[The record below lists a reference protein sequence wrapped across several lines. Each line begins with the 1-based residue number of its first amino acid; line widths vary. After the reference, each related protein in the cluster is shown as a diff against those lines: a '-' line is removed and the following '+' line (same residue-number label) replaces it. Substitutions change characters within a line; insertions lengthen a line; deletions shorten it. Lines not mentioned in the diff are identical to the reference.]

1 MTSPTLDREHKRLS
15 RNNNGG
21 SSEQITRSKSESP
34 TPRSSLSQGDYEST
48 GAHCHRAYSPLISG
62 AESSAGVP
70 DFELNVEND
79 SGNVDPED
87 IEIGVQKVE
96 ILTHTWTRR
105 ELHLAYCGLFLV
117 AFIASLGTQVT
128 SLLTPFATSE
138 FHVHSLVATVQV
150 VQGIL
155 FGVVKAPMAKIANA
169 FGRLEAFVLAIGF
182 IAIGYLQMCLAGG
195 VRSYASAQI
204 FSASG
209 TTGLHVLQQIFVADT
224 TDLLNRALFS
234 VLPDTPFL
242 VTVWMGPWLADF
254 ATEHFTWRAG
264 YGIWVLLVPL
274 SASPLLVT
282 LFRNQRRARR
292 LGLIANYSW
301 VGKSAVTVLR
311 SISGAIDIL
320 GILLLSAGCALVLIP
335 LTLSSTLP
343 MHWHDPRIPS
353 MLAVGTVVLIIFV
366 YWEIRV
372 GAAPDANSHDHPHR
386 KPLLSLRVLKNRTVR
401 CGCIAIFFYDMAYN
415 IFQPYFFSYL
425 MVSRDTNTDSAGK
438 IVQIFSFAATISGIL
453 ASFLMKHSSRY
464 KQWLLIG
471 IPIYQLGIFSMQFS
485 RLPTSPT
492 AIVALSQVLAGVG
505 GGMLSVASQLGVQAS
520 CNQSDVAV
528 ATALFLTVFSLGS
541 AVGAAI
547 SGAVWTS
554 LLPRRLTKYVPESIL
569 DQVPDIYADFGYARR
584 MFPDINS
591 PERQA
596 IIYAYKDIMALLI
609 WIAVTVTLP
618 CVIAS
623 CFMKEYNLEELSK
636 LLTESRAQ
644 NVHAYNNVSHEDADS
659 EDADY
664 QSGQGNI
671 PIVIGSHAG
680 RTVDGD
686 SVLILSSDE
695 EEGAVGASV
704 GAMMSRKDVIQDQL
718 RVGRRR
724 LT

>member
-1 MTSPTLDREHKRLS
+1 MSSPTLDRESRRLS
-15 RNNNGG
+15 RNNITG
-21 SSEQITRSKSESP
+21 SSEQITRSKSKSP
-34 TPRSSLSQGDYEST
+34 TPGSSLSQGDYECT
-48 GAHCHRAYSPLISG
+48 EAHYHRAYSPLISG
-62 AESSAGVP
+62 AVSSAKVP
-70 DFELNVEND
+70 HIELNVEND
-79 SGNVDPED
+79 DGNVDKED

-105 ELHLAYCGLFLV
+105 GLHLAYCGLFLV
-117 AFIASLGTQVT
+117 AFIASLGAQVT

-155 FGVVKAPMAKIANA
+155 FAVVNAPMAKIANT

-195 VRSYASAQI
+195 VASYASAQI

-209 TTGLHVLQQIFVADT
+209 TTGLLVLQQIFVADT

-282 LFRNQRRARR
+282 LFQSQRRARR
-292 LGLIANYSW
+292 LGLVTRYSW
-301 VGKSAVTVLR
+301 VGKSAITVLR
-311 SISGAIDIL
+311 SISSALDIL

-335 LTLSSTLP
+335 LTLSSTLA

-353 MLAVGTVVLIIFV
+353 MLAAGTVVLIIFV

-372 GAAPDANSHDHPHR
+372 GAAAGANSDDNSHR

-401 CGCIAIFFYDMAYN
+401 CGCITIFFYNMAYN

-471 IPIYQLGIFSMQFS
+471 IPIYQLGIFSMHFS

-492 AIVALSQVLAGVG
+492 AVVALSQALAGVG
-505 GGMLSVASQLGVQAS
+505 GGMLSLASQVGVQAS

-547 SGAVWTS
+547 SGAIWTS
-554 LLPRRLTKYVPESIL
+554 LLPSQLTKYVPESIL

-584 MFPDINS
+584 MFPDLDS
-591 PERQA
+591 PERHA

-623 CFMKEYNLEELSK
+623 CFMTEYNLEELSK
-636 LLTESRAQ
+636 LLTASRAQ
-644 NVHAYNNVSHEDADS
+644 NVHTYGNVSHDA
-659 EDADY
+659 ADY
-664 QSGQGNI
+664 QSGQVNT
-671 PIVIGSHAG
+671 PIVIGSHA
-680 RTVDGD
+680 RRSIDGD
-686 SVLILSSDE
+686 AVLMLSSDE
-695 EEGAVGASV
+695 EEDVLGAGVGV
-704 GAMMSRKDVIQDQL
+704 MMSRNDVMQDQL
-718 RVGRRR
+718 RVGKRR
-724 LT
+724 LR

>member
-1 MTSPTLDREHKRLS
+1 MSSPTLDRESRRLS
-15 RNNNGG
+15 RNNFRG
-21 SSEQITRSKSESP
+21 SSEQITRSKSKSP

-48 GAHCHRAYSPLISG
+48 GAHYHMAYSPLISG
-62 AESSAGVP
+62 AESSAKVP
-70 DFELNVEND
+70 HLELNVEND
-79 SGNVDPED
+79 DGNVDPED

-105 ELHLAYCGLFLV
+105 GLHLAYCGLFLV
-117 AFIASLGTQVT
+117 AFIASLGAQVT

-155 FGVVKAPMAKIANA
+155 FAVVNAPMAKIANT

-195 VRSYASAQI
+195 VASYASAQI

-209 TTGLHVLQQIFVADT
+209 TTGLLVLQQIFVADT

-282 LFRNQRRARR
+282 LFQSQRRARR
-292 LGLIANYSW
+292 LGLVTKYSW
-301 VGKSAVTVLR
+301 VGKSAITVLR
-311 SISGAIDIL
+311 SISSALDIL

-335 LTLSSTLP
+335 LTLSSALA

-353 MLAVGTVVLIIFV
+353 MLAAGTVVLIIFV

-372 GAAPDANSHDHPHR
+372 GAAAGANSDDNSHR

-401 CGCIAIFFYDMAYN
+401 CGCITIFFYNMAYN

-471 IPIYQLGIFSMQFS
+471 IPIYQLGIFSMHFS

-492 AIVALSQVLAGVG
+492 AIVALSQALAGVG
-505 GGMLSVASQLGVQAS
+505 GGMLSLASQVGVQAS

-528 ATALFLTVFSLGS
+528 ATAMFLTVFSLGS

-547 SGAVWTS
+547 SGAIWTS
-554 LLPRRLTKYVPESIL
+554 LLPRQLTKYVPESIL

-584 MFPDINS
+584 MFPDLES
-591 PERQA
+591 PERHA

-623 CFMKEYNLEELSK
+623 CFMTEYNLEELSK
-636 LLTESRAQ
+636 LLTASRAQ
-644 NVHAYNNVSHEDADS
+644 TVHTYDNVSHDAG
-659 EDADY
+659 DY
-664 QSGQGNI
+664 QSGQVNV
-671 PIVIGSHAG
+671 PIVIGSHAR
-680 RTVDGD
+680 RTIDGD
-686 SVLILSSDE
+686 AVLRLSSDE
-695 EEGAVGASV
+695 EEDDLGAGVGV
-704 GAMMSRKDVIQDQL
+704 MISRNDVMQDQL
-718 RVGRRR
+718 RVGKRR
-724 LT
+724 LR